1 MGWLFAKFTPV
12 HQLRNQLHSQALND
26 KKDSTGN
33 EQQEVTLFQRK
44 ATTIN
49 ALLVQQN
56 FKSVL
61 LSEPCSG
68 VCCSATPYSGLTLT
82 AKE

>member
-1 MGWLFAKFTPV
+1 M
-12 HQLRNQLHSQALND
+12 
-26 KKDSTGN
+26 
-33 EQQEVTLFQRK
+33 LFQRK

-61 LSEPCSG
+61 LSEPCLMG
-68 VCCSATPYSGLTLT
+68 VGFAVGMANVWFSNTLFWLDT
-82 AKE
+82 DCKGVTVEQKFHRVVVNQDL